1 MKNLFF
7 ALMLTCSLFSV
18 GNAQTTGK
26 FWLGGNVGFG
36 STIVEDAIRNT
47 SYSILPE
54 FGHILSEH
62 WAIGVNVGYSYSE
75 TTNYIDIPTI
85 SNDFSYS
92 YTRYNIVN
100 STNNFSIAPFVRY
113 SFLKGSIGNLF
124 VDGRVG
130 YTYGRQIV
138 EETDYTTGRE
148 TEAHTVEIGFCPGV
162 AINLSNHVA
171 ITGKFGFFGYQHSK
185 EDEQNVDYFGFSINM
200 SRFQIGVNIVL

>member
-7 ALMLTCSLFSV
+7 TLTLMCGLSAV

-36 STIVEDAIRNT
+36 STIIEDDIRNT

-85 SNDFSYS
+85 GNDFSYT
-92 YTRYNIVN
+92 YTRYNVVS

-124 VDGRVG
+124 VDGSIG
-130 YTYGRQIV
+130 YTYGKQTV
-138 EETDYTTGRE
+138 EEAAYIIGKE
-148 TEAHTVEIGFCPGV
+148 TEMHTVEIGFRPGV

-171 ITGKFGFFGYQHSK
+171 ITGKFGFYGYQHSR
-185 EDEQNVDYFGFSINM
+185 EEERNTDYFGFSINM
-200 SRFQIGVNIVL
+200 RQFQLGVNIVL